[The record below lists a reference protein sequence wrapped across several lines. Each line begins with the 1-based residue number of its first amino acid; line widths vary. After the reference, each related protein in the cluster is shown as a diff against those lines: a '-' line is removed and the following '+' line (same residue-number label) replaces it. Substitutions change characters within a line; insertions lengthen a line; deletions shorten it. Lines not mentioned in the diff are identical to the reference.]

1 MAIKQQINQL
11 HISIF
16 SHWLGCPFWL
26 EAVDTVTINAFR
38 NEKKMIWKRLV
49 LSLNILMAY
58 ETYTH
63 IVVLGILLLPVLQ
76 GELIR
81 PKVVF
86 TAMLLVYQF
95 VEAVVARM
103 IIINVSYL
111 SEALVAVKRSEVTK
125 SFKTLLNPVLTI

>member
-1 MAIKQQINQL
+1 MYCENFL
-11 HISIF
+11 S
-16 SHWLGCPFWL
+16 LGRLSVL
-26 EAVDTVTINAFR
+26 EAVDTVPINAFR

-58 ETYTH
+58 ETYTY

-76 GELIR
+76 GEMIR
-81 PKVVF
+81 PQVVF

-95 VEAVVARM
+95 VEAVVTSM

-111 SEALVAVKRSEVTK
+111 SEALVAVKRSEVT
-125 SFKTLLNPVLTI
+125 